1 MFTSSRLGE
10 VLTGAKTGRS
20 YEEEVTLFNSI
31 GVAIEDVS
39 VAGLV
44 YEKAVAKEVGTVVE
58 M

>member
-1 MFTSSRLGE
+1 M
-10 VLTGAKTGRS
+10 TGAKPGRS
-20 YEEEVTLFNSI
+20 SEEEVTLFKSI

-44 YEKAVAKEVGTVVE
+44 YEKAVAKGVGTVVE